1 MSQPASSSHSANQG
15 DSGTR
20 YIADRIHDIGVSGI
34 RKIFD
39 LASRM
44 KDPFDFSMGQPDF
57 DVPVEI
63 QRAAV
68 HAIEHGGNGYTVTH
82 GLPALREA
90 VTAKLKRDHDWE
102 PSVVVTSGLSGGLC
116 LAMMSCLNPGDEV
129 MFADPYFVSYN
140 HLVNL
145 FGGKPVPVDTY
156 PDFQLD
162 ADRLEAAVTPKS
174 RMILLNSPGNP
185 TGVVYSPET
194 IKAVCELAE
203 KHDLLIVSDEIY
215 IDLSYDG
222 HCETPVSFAP
232 HRTLLLRG
240 FGKSYAVTGWRLGY
254 AAGPADVIAAMARL
268 QQYTFVCAPHPLQRG
283 AIAALET
290 DISPQVTNYRAKR
303 DLVVD
308 LLKGTFDFTMPAG
321 GFYIFPKAPKKFNN
335 ASAFVEAGIAKNVLT
350 IPGSAFSQRDTH
362 FRISYAVDN
371 KKLEAGC
378 RILCN
383 LAG

>member
-1 MSQPASSSHSANQG
+1 MSDTPTPSPANSADDG
-15 DSGTR
+15 GAR
-20 YIADRIHDIGVSGI
+20 YIADRIHRIGVSGI

-39 LASRM
+39 LAGRM
-44 KDPFDFSMGQPDF
+44 KDPYDFSMGQPDF
-57 DVPVEI
+57 DVPAEI

-68 HAIEHGGNGYTVTH
+68 HAIGHRGNGYTVTH

-90 VTAKLKRDHDWE
+90 ISAKLRRDHDWE
-102 PSVVVTSGLSGGLC
+102 PSVFVTSGLSGGLC
-116 LAMMSCLNPGDEV
+116 LAMMACLNPGDEV
-129 MFADPYFVSYN
+129 IFADPYFVSYT
-140 HLVNL
+140 HLVSL
-145 FGGKPVPVDTY
+145 FGGRPVPVDTY

-162 ADRLEAAVTPKS
+162 AKRLEAAVTPKT

-194 IKAVCELAE
+194 IKAVCRVAE

-222 HCETPVSFAP
+222 PCETPVSYAP

-254 AAGPADVIAAMARL
+254 AAGPADLIAAMARL
-268 QQYTFVCAPHPLQRG
+268 QQYTFVCAPHPLQHG
-283 AIAALET
+283 AIAAMET
-290 DISPQVTNYRAKR
+290 DISQQVRDYRAKR
-303 DLVVD
+303 DLVMD
-308 LLKGTFDFTMPAG
+308 LLRDEFEFTKPAG
-321 GFYIFPKAPKKFNN
+321 GFYIFPKVPHKFDN
-335 ASAFVEAGIAKNVLT
+335 ASAFVEAGIARNVLT

-371 KKLEAGC
+371 RKLEAGC
-378 RILCN
+378 RVLCE
-383 LAG
+383 LAR